1 MDRRTVAAIV
11 ALVVLAL
18 AGTLLLREGGDGE
31 GTVRDT
37 APDRSDR
44 QEEWR
49 PAGIPADWRTHSS
62 ADLPFS
68 LMVPPRSIVDRVI
81 PAVEGEPA
89 RLRVRVIGP
98 ESGAATEITDGFT
111 FYARVVRTGDT
122 TSLRE
127 LAGRILDERS
137 GDGVPDTLAQDE
149 VDDREAYRFSTRSE
163 LGGRVQHLVLA
174 AGEGAAFVVSYVIS
188 GPPGRDYRR
197 QVGRIVRSLKL
208 ATPVSRRR
216 EAPGAIGVSA
226 SGVGVPLPPDGDAHG
241 PAT

>member
-1 MDRRTVAAIV
+1 MDRRTAAAIV

-18 AGTLLLREGGDGE
+18 AGTLFVREGGDGE

-44 QEEWR
+44 QGEWR

-62 ADLPFS
+62 ADLAFT
-68 LMVPPRSIVDRVI
+68 LMVPPRAIVDRVD
-81 PAVEGEPA
+81 PAMEGEPA

-98 ESGAATEITDGFT
+98 ESEAATEITDGFT
-111 FYARVVRTGDT
+111 FSARVVRRGDT

-127 LAGRILDERS
+127 LARRILDEQS
-137 GDGVPDTLAQDE
+137 AEGVPDTLAQDE
-149 VDDREAYRFSTRSE
+149 VDGREAYRFSTRSE

-197 QVGRIVRSLKL
+197 QVRGIVRSLKL
-208 ATPVSRRR
+208 ATPVSRLR